1 MAEDIKIGPNISF
14 KIVLFSLMVFCF
26 SGLMGF
32 FGPLVFIYSV
42 LWIWANRSARLKSDH
57 FYGNFV
63 ANFGLFFCPAKQ
75 ICRLELILF
84 LS

>member
-14 KIVLFSLMVFCF
+14 KIVLF
-26 SGLMGF
+26 GLMGF

-57 FYGNFV
+57 FLGNFV

-84 LS
+84 FS